1 MFSRSAKVLQNV
13 LIKLESFRDFSDLD
27 ANLDKTK
34 VIGFLITAVALKFLN
49 SYSLTYGANK
59 LENFKSYKYLGQI
72 LSQYGNFNLA
82 SQEPEKIAINAL
94 YKLRKEMGDHYT
106 ENYITNVN

>member
-1 MFSRSAKVLQNV
+1 MILP
-13 LIKLESFRDFSDLD
+13 IKMPTSIKQKLW
-27 ANLDKTK
+27 
-34 VIGFLITAVALKFLN
+34 FLITVALKFLN

-94 YKLRKEMGDHYT
+94 YKLRKEMGDH
-106 ENYITNVN
+106 